1 MVDRNTEFAPV
12 KNADGP
18 DEPLPDTPAFAR
30 KMILAEA
37 TQWLKEFENEGLSIN
52 PNIKG
57 SIEVSFL
64 LSYQGENLKILTEKH
79 KNQVLDGTTGYID
92 HEGDFHGQN

>member
-1 MVDRNTEFAPV
+1 MVEQGKLGVMMVDRNTEFAPV

-37 TQWLKEFENEGLSIN
+37 TKWL
-52 PNIKG
+52 
-57 SIEVSFL
+57 
-64 LSYQGENLKILTEKH
+64 
-79 KNQVLDGTTGYID
+79 
-92 HEGDFHGQN
+92 

>member
-1 MVDRNTEFAPV
+1 MNVIPSSENGWKFELFLHSFLPMVAQGRLGVMMVDRNTEFAPV

-37 TQWLKEFENEGLSIN
+37 T
-52 PNIKG
+52 
-57 SIEVSFL
+57 
-64 LSYQGENLKILTEKH
+64 
-79 KNQVLDGTTGYID
+79 
-92 HEGDFHGQN
+92 

>member
-1 MVDRNTEFAPV
+1 MVEEGKLGVMMVDRNTEFAPV

-37 TQWLKEFENEGLSIN
+37 TKWLDEPEQDGLLIN
-52 PNIKG
+52 PEIKG

-64 LSYQGENLKILTEKH
+64 LSYEGENLKDLSQKH
-79 KNQVLDGTTGYID
+79 KD
-92 HEGDFHGQN
+92 

>member
-37 TQWLKEFENEGLSIN
+37 TQWLKESENEGLMVN
-52 PNIKG
+52 P
-57 SIEVSFL
+57 
-64 LSYQGENLKILTEKH
+64 
-79 KNQVLDGTTGYID
+79 
-92 HEGDFHGQN
+92 

>member
-37 TQWLKEFENEGLSIN
+37 TQWLKQSESEGLLIN
-52 PNIKG
+52 PRIKG

-64 LSYQGENLKILTEKH
+64 LSY
-79 KNQVLDGTTGYID
+79 
-92 HEGDFHGQN
+92 